1 MKRVLVAVTFLFG
14 STIPLVMAAVFLFGC
29 CVLPFHHVLH
39 RVMPFCH
46 IATGLLNGHHDD
58 GDRHPSPTAPA
69 KQKAAGPQLLTT
81 LRVKELP
88 YRSMT
93 FAVARHAAQ
102 SRIAF
107 RSFITLGAARCD
119 QDVGLFAVLIETFRI

>member
-1 MKRVLVAVTFLFG
+1 MKRVAIATTFLLG
-14 STIPLVMAAVFLFGC
+14 STIPIVMAAVFLFGC

-46 IATGLLNGHHDD
+46 VASGILNGHHDND
-58 GDRHPSPTAPA
+58 NRHPSPTPSS
-69 KQKAAGPQLLTT
+69 KQKAAAPQLTTT
-81 LRVKELP
+81 LRGKESP
-88 YRSMT
+88 FVSMT
-93 FAVARHAAQ
+93 FGVARDGAR

-119 QDVGLFAVLIETFRI
+119 QDVGLLAILIVTFRI

>member
-1 MKRVLVAVTFLFG
+1 MTVLCG

-39 RVMPFCH
+39 RVMPLCQ
-46 IATGLLNGHHDD
+46 IATGILNGHRDD
-58 GDRHPSPTAPA
+58 GDRHPSPAPPA
-69 KQKAAGPQLLTT
+69 KQKTANPQLLTT
-81 LRVKELP
+81 LRLKESP
-88 YRSMT
+88 VRSMS
-93 FAVARHAAQ
+93 FAVARDAAR

-119 QDVGLFAVLIETFRI
+119 QDVGLLAILIATFRI